1 MGLNEIMGFL
11 GLCRKAGFLQC
22 GHDAAKE
29 SIVKG
34 KARLIILASD
44 AAPRL
49 ENEMKNLTL
58 TYGNADVIRTA
69 YPREAYNK
77 GVGKAAAVFSVNDN
91 GFANKLRTMFGE
103 E

>member
-1 MGLNEIMGFL
+1 MGLNEIMGFM

-34 KARLIILASD
+34 RARLVILASD

-49 ENEMKNLTL
+49 EDEMKNLTAA
-58 TYGNADVIRTA
+58 YGGAEVIRTV

-77 GVGKAAAVFSVNDN
+77 GIGKAAAVFSVNDN